1 MSTRQ
6 IAFAIQG
13 MFCAKCAVDI
23 ERTLTRVDG
32 VVAAQVNYAT
42 ERATV
47 IYDPARILT
56 MTLINAI
63 RSRGYKV
70 PLVRVAL
77 YADDLLYAGSAQT
90 IEKVLGR
97 TYGVM
102 TVSVDLAAR
111 SIALELLPDYARSL
125 DSESALGRFGF
136 HSIASPTIA
145 AERKFWLR
153 AAIVTGLAF
162 LVVASAGAHAGFFAP
177 ASLLHSPLVVMALSM
192 LALLGA
198 GLPFYVFAYDA
209 ASQGI
214 FDTSVVTALLAIVSA
229 IASLPLAMISSAPWL
244 TDAGF
249 VVTTTLTAGWFLVR
263 ALQIRGAHR
272 SRGAATKNNSIAIA
286 ATQTQLGAISDG
298 SRH

>member
-42 ERATV
+42 ERAAVTYEPRRV
-47 IYDPARILT
+47 PAAKIVA
-56 MTLINAI
+56 AI
-63 RSRGYKV
+63 RAIGFDT
-70 PLVRVAL
+70 PLERRTV
-77 YADDLLYAGSAQT
+77 YSDDLIYAPSAHVVEQ
-90 IEKVLGR
+90 VLR
-97 TYGVM
+97 QAEGVVEV
-102 TVSVDLAAR
+102 TVDLILRQVTLAVF
-111 SIALELLPDYARSL
+111 PDYTNRAIENALARL
-125 DSESALGRFGF
+125 GVRLVESPASDALPKFTVRALTILGF
-136 HSIASPTIA
+136 
-145 AERKFWLR
+145 E
-153 AAIVTGLAF
+153 GLAG
-162 LVVASAGAHAGFFAP
+162 LSAGAHAGALSFAGVIHP
-177 ASLLHSPLVVMALSM
+177 PVVVMALSM

-214 FDTSVVTALLAIVSA
+214 FDISVVTAWLAIVSA
-229 IASLPLAMISSAPWL
+229 IASLPLAMVSPAPWL

-263 ALQIRGAHR
+263 AIQILRRQLHE
-272 SRGAATKNNSIAIA
+272 ATVRKQDVTTAP
-286 ATQTQLGAISDG
+286 QPQLGVIPDG